1 MVGVRSYYGIIVSC
15 VFVYKVLITI
25 YLSGGES
32 VIRTLLVLLES
43 VSYRKKYA
51 ADTVYASHAVA
62 HCPPLPAELVSS
74 RSILPCNESLVSLRD
89 RSQQPSNNAGIVA
102 LQNAWDDTD
111 RSVV

>member
-1 MVGVRSYYGIIVSC
+1 MI
-15 VFVYKVLITI
+15 LI
-25 YLSGGES
+25 LNDLNGGES
-32 VIRTLLVLLES
+32 GIRTLLALLES
-43 VSYRKKYA
+43 VSYRKKYT

-74 RSILPCNESLVSLRD
+74 RSILPWNESLMSLRD

-102 LQNAWDDTD
+102 FQNSWDDTD